1 MKILHR
7 ITKPVS
13 YLVVLSL
20 LALNL
25 YLPAAHAGMIGT
37 EAVVSAAQVQQDRER
52 LRDVFNRDDVQ
63 AQLLARGVDP
73 AQVQARVDSLTDQEV
88 QSLSGKI
95 DQLPAGGDSFLGA
108 LVFVFIVLLI
118 TDILG
123 FTNIF
128 PFVKHQKRY

>member
-1 MKILHR
+1 MDRLR
-7 ITKPVS
+7 RLTKPVS
-13 YLVVLSL
+13 HLLAFGILALSL
-20 LALNL
+20 HF
-25 YLPAAHAGMIGT
+25 PAAHAGMIGT

-128 PFVKHQKRY
+128 PFVKHQQRY